1 MITTDVLLTS
11 QRENLARALPP
22 VELVLG
28 SGGAMRE
35 VRQKAEKVA
44 GTNVPV
50 LIQGESGTGKEVLA
64 KFIHANC
71 PWGEGPFVKVSCPA
85 IPGTLVESELFGYER
100 GAFTGAHA
108 TKPGRIE
115 QAHRGT
121 LFLDEIGEL
130 EPGLQAKLLHV
141 LQDGQFSRI
150 GAREDKRIEAR
161 VVCATNRDLESEI
174 EASRFRRDLYYRI
187 NVVNL
192 YVPPL
197 RRRAEDIPAL
207 ALYFLH
213 TCSREYG
220 CPVRTLSARTL
231 EFLKS
236 FDWPGNI
243 RQLENVIRRFV
254 IMGSEETLTSDLV
267 FSRPG
272 TAREEFTWEQGVS
285 LKELKRQATRDLERR
300 IILRALREHQWN
312 RRKAASA
319 LKISYRA
326 LLYKLREGVVP
337 GEANCAGG
345 VPASALNGAVLG
357 PADS

>member
-1 MITTDVLLTS
+1 MFTTDVLLNS
-11 QRENLARALPP
+11 PQGSLARALPP
-22 VELVLG
+22 AELVLG
-28 SGGAMRE
+28 SGAAMRE

-44 GTNVPV
+44 ATNVPV
-50 LIQGESGTGKEVLA
+50 LIQGESGTGKEILA

-71 PWGEGPFVKVSCPA
+71 PWGDGPFVKVSCPA

-115 QAHRGT
+115 QAHLGT

-207 ALYFLH
+207 VLYFLH
-213 TCSREYG
+213 IYSREYA
-220 CPVRTLSARTL
+220 CPERTLSTRTL
-231 EFLKS
+231 ELLKS

-243 RQLENVIRRFV
+243 RQLENLIRRFV

-272 TAREEFTWEQGVS
+272 TSPEDFTWEQGVS
-285 LKELKRQATRDLERR
+285 LKDVKRQATRDLERR

-337 GEANCAGG
+337 EEAPRVEDA
-345 VPASALNGAVLG
+345 PAAALSELSLG
-357 PADS
+357 RTDS